1 MPVKPYLIATT
12 ALAIFTGW
20 VGQGGFVHQVGVLVI
35 GVYVW
40 LPIFLLTALLA
51 LVGWRKRE
59 WRPWLLKSWGI
70 LGVVALGLFVSFA
83 VGELVYRRQHNRVVA
98 FVERA
103 QIELDAERARTGR
116 YPATLP
122 PSLAADLPPWLNHHG
137 SYQVVGDDFQF
148 NYSGPGAFMFGD
160 QTYDSSVRRWESLD

>member
-1 MPVKPYLIATT
+1 MNPSLIATT

-20 VGQGGFVHQVGVLVI
+20 AGQGGFVHQIALVVM

-51 LVGWRKRE
+51 FVGWRKLK
-59 WRPWLLKSWGI
+59 WLPLLLKSWSI
-70 LGVVALGLFVSFA
+70 LGMVALGLFISFG
-83 VGELVYRRQHNRVVA
+83 VGKLVYRWQHGRVVA

-103 QIELDAERARTGR
+103 QIELDSERAKTGR

-122 PSLAADLPPWLNHHG
+122 PSLAADLPPWLNHQG
-137 SYQVVGDDFQF
+137 SYQVVGDHFQF
-148 NYSGPGAFMFGD
+148 TYNDPAELAFDD
-160 QTYDSSVRRWESLD
+160 QIYDSSVRQWESLD